1 MTVQDIC
8 KTIEDIA
15 PLAYQESYDNA
26 GLLVGD
32 PKMEVTGGLI
42 TIDVTEEVVE
52 EAIQKKCNLIVAHHP
67 IIFGGVKRLTGRNYV
82 ERTVI
87 KAIQNNIAIYAAH
100 TNLDNITGGVNS
112 KISEK
117 LGLENCRILM
127 PMDDE
132 LRKLVVFVPVEHAEK
147 VRSAICDAGAGKIG
161 NYDHCSYNSAG
172 QGTFRAGEGSN
183 PFVGEQG
190 KIHFEEEIRI
200 ETIIPKARQGSVI
213 QAMIQAHPYEEVAY
227 DIYPL
232 ENKYAL
238 AGGGMIGTLPVPV
251 SETDFL
257 TTLKNVFGTGCI
269 KHTNLLQ
276 KEIKKVALCGGSGSF
291 MLKKAIAARADV
303 FVSGDFKYHEY
314 FDAEGRIL
322 IADIGHYESEQF
334 TKDVFYEILMKKFPK
349 FALCLSGVKTNP
361 VNYL

>member
-1 MTVQDIC
+1 MTVQEIC

-42 TIDVTEEVVE
+42 SIDVTEEVVE

-100 TNLDNITGGVNS
+100 TNLDNVTGGVNS
-112 KISEK
+112 KIAEK

-127 PMDDE
+127 PLNDE
-132 LRKLVVFVPVEHAEK
+132 LRKLVVFVPVDHAEK

-161 NYDHCSYNSAG
+161 NYDHCSYNATG
-172 QGTFRAGEGSN
+172 QGTFRAGEGSD
-183 PFVGEQG
+183 PFVGEPG

-200 ETIIPKARQGSVI
+200 ETIFPKVRQGAVV
-213 QAMIQAHPYEEVAY
+213 QAMIQAHPYEEVAH
-227 DIYPL
+227 DIYPI

-257 TTLKNVFGTGCI
+257 NTLKSVFGTGCI

-276 KEIKKVALCGGSGSF
+276 KKIKKVALCGGSGSF
-291 MLKKAIAARADV
+291 MLKKAIAAKADV

-314 FDAEGRIL
+314 FDAEGKIL

-349 FALCLSGVKTNP
+349 FALCLSGVETNP